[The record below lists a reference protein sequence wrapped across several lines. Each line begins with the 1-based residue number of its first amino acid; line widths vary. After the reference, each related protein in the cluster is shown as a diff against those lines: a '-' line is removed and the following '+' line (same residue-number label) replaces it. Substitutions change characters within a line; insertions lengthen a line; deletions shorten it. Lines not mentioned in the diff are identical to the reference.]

1 LLAIHHQDAAILKQR
16 SRVTP
21 VFLSRP
27 IDPINAIT
35 ITPQPVAMVIVI
47 KIGSNIRYL
56 ADDFVTFALSP
67 NFISVIL
74 SLMLG
79 RGDSYLWDDHSYTA
93 SAASTA

>member
-1 LLAIHHQDAAILKQR
+1 
-16 SRVTP
+16 
-21 VFLSRP
+21 
-27 IDPINAIT
+27 
-35 ITPQPVAMVIVI
+35 MVIVI